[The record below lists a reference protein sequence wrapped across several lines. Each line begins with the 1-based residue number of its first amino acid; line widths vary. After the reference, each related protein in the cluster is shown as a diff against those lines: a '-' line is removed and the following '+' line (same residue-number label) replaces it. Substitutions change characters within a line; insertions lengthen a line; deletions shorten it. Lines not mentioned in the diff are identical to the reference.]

1 MINADNVSH
10 IQLWALAGFVG
21 KCNFAYVELTL
32 IIDHKKN
39 SFLYFSFE
47 KSRIFAEL
55 IYIKSI

>member
-1 MINADNVSH
+1 MFH
-10 IQLWALAGFVG
+10 ISSCEHSPALWG

>member
-1 MINADNVSH
+1 MKKS
-10 IQLWALAGFVG
+10 LTALAVLLNSLCFSQVSS
-21 KCNFAYVELTL
+21 VTDDMSL
-32 IIDHKKN
+32 IPAADKKN

>member
-1 MINADNVSH
+1 MFH
-10 IQLWALAGFVG
+10 IPSCEHSLALWG

-47 KSRIFAEL
+47 KSRIFAKL

>member
-1 MINADNVSH
+1 MINANNVSQPSCEH
-10 IQLWALAGFVG
+10 SLALWR